1 MKKGNNV
8 LKLTL
13 FLAVIAALAT
23 GLLALVNQMTYP
35 VIEANAGSKETQAY
49 KDLYPDAKS
58 IEKVEFTADA
68 DGHVLEAYKIDDT
81 AYAFK
86 ATGQGYAAPIT
97 FILGYNVDGSN
108 AKFKMLQINDTPGY
122 GMKLNET
129 AYSEEYAGKTTS
141 DSIPVVSGATDSS
154 NGVKTAANAVISVFN
169 SLTGNTGGPVDE
181 PKDDRLVLSEYTEGT
196 IVDKKVEGNLTTFTA
211 TGEGFEGINKFD
223 VVVNTETMRVEA
235 ITVVEFINSD
245 DYGTS
250 AGEQAYLDTFIGFS
264 LKGSEVKADASSGAT
279 VDSKSLMHVLNAIA
293 IDLGADKLEPEKE
306 PEFKTSEFTD
316 GTATLTNEEG
326 SLLTFEATAEGFE
339 GDNTFK
345 IVLNIDT
352 KTVDSISIVE
362 FVNSDEYG
370 TPASEEAYLDSFKG
384 ISFASGSAGV
394 DAASGATVDS
404 KSIFHALNAAIE
416 LAVEKIG
423 G

>member
-1 MKKGNNV
+1 MKKGTNA

-13 FLAVIAALAT
+13 FLAVVASLAT
-23 GLLALVNQMTYP
+23 GLLSLVNQITYP

-58 IEKVEFTADA
+58 IEKTEFTADT

-129 AYSEEYAGKTTS
+129 AYADEFVGKSTS
-141 DSIPVVSGATDSS
+141 DSIPVVSGATVSS
-154 NGVKTAANAVISVFN
+154 EGVKEAASAVITVFN

-181 PKDDRLVLSEYTEGT
+181 PKDDRLVLSEYTDGA
-196 IVDKKVEGNLTTFTA
+196 IVDKKVDGNLTTFTA

-223 VVVNTETMRVEA
+223 VVVNTDSMTIEA
-235 ITVVEFINSD
+235 ITVVEFVNSD

-250 AGEQAYLDTFIGFS
+250 AG
-264 LKGSEVKADASSGAT
+264 
-279 VDSKSLMHVLNAIA
+279 N
-293 IDLGADKLEPEKE
+293 KL
-306 PEFKTSEFTD
+306 
-316 GTATLTNEEG
+316 
-326 SLLTFEATAEGFE
+326 
-339 GDNTFK
+339 
-345 IVLNIDT
+345 I
-352 KTVDSISIVE
+352 
-362 FVNSDEYG
+362 
-370 TPASEEAYLDSFKG
+370 
-384 ISFASGSAGV
+384 
-394 DAASGATVDS
+394 
-404 KSIFHALNAAIE
+404 
-416 LAVEKIG
+416 
-423 G
+423 

>member
-1 MKKGNNV
+1 MKKGNNA

-13 FLAVIAALAT
+13 FLAIVAALAT

-68 DGHVLEAYKIDDT
+68 DGYVLEAYKIDDT

-86 ATGQGYAAPIT
+86 ATGKGYSAPIT

-129 AYSEEYAGKTTS
+129 AYADEYAGKSTT
-141 DSIPVVSGATDSS
+141 DSIPAVSGATVSS
-154 NGVKTAANAVISVFN
+154 DGVKAAANAVISVFN

-245 DYGTS
+245 
-250 AGEQAYLDTFIGFS
+250 
-264 LKGSEVKADASSGAT
+264 
-279 VDSKSLMHVLNAIA
+279 
-293 IDLGADKLEPEKE
+293 
-306 PEFKTSEFTD
+306 
-316 GTATLTNEEG
+316 
-326 SLLTFEATAEGFE
+326 
-339 GDNTFK
+339 
-345 IVLNIDT
+345 
-352 KTVDSISIVE
+352 
-362 FVNSDEYG
+362 EYG